1 MQRLRNMI
9 EDSDSD
15 DDYVPRRPRWIKERV
30 NYFDDYD
37 DHDFAIRFRLSKES
51 TLCLL
56 DKLEHKLEYSSDR

>member
-37 DHDFAIRFRLSKES
+37 DHDFAIRFRLFKES